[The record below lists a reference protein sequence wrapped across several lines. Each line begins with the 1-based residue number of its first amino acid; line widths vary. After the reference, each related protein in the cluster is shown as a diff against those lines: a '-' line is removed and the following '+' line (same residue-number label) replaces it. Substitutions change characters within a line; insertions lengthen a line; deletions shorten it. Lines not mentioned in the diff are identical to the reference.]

1 MTTKELYDSVAQLG
15 FETDL
20 EDLERFYLVAN
31 KAILQVNRIKPATS
45 IYKLNHF
52 PLENRIAENTFEPV
66 CKDEEALFFVAENV
80 KSYYFE
86 CNGNGQMIIEKSTD
100 GETWQAIGSVD
111 LVSVDGRFNSYKGF
125 ILDGDAQVSGLVRLR
140 FIGDFIYYVQ
150 NVAMF
155 SSLKSADVKDIPVY
169 AEYVTYDIASL
180 TSDFMSFVC
189 PPIVDAMRGE
199 GFVLNENYFVEEVG
213 KLLIP
218 ASAKGVFNI
227 CYNRKPKAL
236 DSADSEM
243 AGTIDLPDELCAI
256 LPNLIA
262 SYIWVDDEPEKAQY
276 YLSLYREQVAE
287 IMQKE
292 KVMRP
297 VVYRNV
303 TGW

>member
-1 MTTKELYDSVAQLG
+1 
-15 FETDL
+15 
-20 EDLERFYLVAN
+20 
-31 KAILQVNRIKPATS
+31 
-45 IYKLNHF
+45 
-52 PLENRIAENTFEPV
+52 
-66 CKDEEALFFVAENV
+66 
-80 KSYYFE
+80 
-86 CNGNGQMIIEKSTD
+86 
-100 GETWQAIGSVD
+100 
-111 LVSVDGRFNSYKGF
+111 
-125 ILDGDAQVSGLVRLR
+125 
-140 FIGDFIYYVQ
+140 
-150 NVAMF
+150 
-155 SSLKSADVKDIPVY
+155 
-169 AEYVTYDIASL
+169 
-180 TSDFMSFVC
+180 MSFVC
-189 PPIVDAMRGE
+189 PPIVDATRGE

-243 AGTIDLPDELCAI
+243 VEIIDLPDELCAI